1 MDKGR
6 KWGDTFID
14 RKRHLLKKEKKLIKV
29 QNGETNVKNVKT
41 EKERRQ
47 KGRTKTTNVKIG
59 EERKIYQDI
68 YVSTK

>member
-14 RKRHLLKKEKKLIKV
+14 RKRHLLKKDNKGKRYKMGR
-29 QNGETNVKNVKT
+29 QKT
-41 EKERRQ
+41 EKERRR
-47 KGRTKTTNVKIG
+47 KGGSKTTNVKIG
-59 EERKIYQDI
+59 KERKNYQDI